1 MMYHTNR
8 PMADKQKKKNIKTLT
23 KLEEIKRVI
32 PLAGGRQL
40 PLSRPLIMGILNVT
54 PDSFFDGGRF
64 HSPDAALRR
73 ALQMEREGA
82 DIIDIGGESSRPGA
96 TPVDPDEEL
105 RRVLPVVKAVAK
117 EADVC
122 ISVDTYRAS
131 TADAAIDAGAA
142 IVNDISALRS
152 DPNMPHLVAGR
163 SVPVILMHM
172 KGSPRDM
179 QDSPNYE
186 DCVAE
191 IDEFFEERIQFCAEQ
206 GIDKSKLI
214 LDPGIGFGKRLSDN
228 LAVLGGLASF
238 KRHRLPLLVGASRK
252 SFIEMISSSDTPTDR
267 RLGGSI
273 AAAVASVLNGADIV
287 RVHDVA
293 ETVEAIKVIQGIDM
307 AG

>member
-1 MMYHTNR
+1 
-8 PMADKQKKKNIKTLT
+8 MADQKNIKTFT
-23 KLEEIKRVI
+23 KPEEIKRVI

-40 PLSRPLIMGILNVT
+40 PLSRPLIMGILNTT
-54 PDSFFDGGRF
+54 PDSFSDGGRF
-64 HSPDAALRR
+64 HSLDAALRR
-73 ALQMEREGA
+73 ALQMESQGV

-105 RRVLPVVKAVAK
+105 RRVLPVIEAVAK

-122 ISVDTYRAS
+122 ISVDTYHAS
-131 TADAAIDAGAA
+131 TAEAAMDAGAA
-142 IVNDISALRS
+142 IVNDISALRF
-152 DPNMPHLVAGR
+152 DPNMPSLIADR
-163 SVPVILMHM
+163 NVPVILMHM
-172 KGSPRDM
+172 KGRPHNM
-179 QDSPNYE
+179 QDSPHYE

-214 LDPGIGFGKRLSDN
+214 LDPGIGFGKQLNDN
-228 LAVLGGLASF
+228 LTILSKLASF
-238 KRHRLPLLVGASRK
+238 KRHRLPLLVGTSRK
-252 SFIEMISSSDTPTDR
+252 SFIEMISSSGTRADR

>member
-1 MMYHTNR
+1 
-8 PMADKQKKKNIKTLT
+8 MADEKNIKILT
-23 KLEEIKRVI
+23 KPEEIKRVI

-40 PLSRPLIMGILNVT
+40 SLSRPLIMGVLNTT
-54 PDSFFDGGRF
+54 PDSFSDGGRF
-64 HSPDAALRR
+64 HSLDAALRR
-73 ALQMEREGA
+73 ALQMESQGV

-105 RRVLPVVKAVAK
+105 RRVLPVIEAVGK

-131 TADAAIDAGAA
+131 TAEAAMDAGAA
-142 IVNDISALRS
+142 IVNDISALRFDS
-152 DPNMPHLVAGR
+152 NMPRLIADR
-163 SVPVILMHM
+163 NVPVILMHM
-172 KGSPRDM
+172 KGHPHNM
-179 QDSPNYE
+179 QDSPHYE
-186 DCVAE
+186 DCVVE
-191 IDEFFEERIQFCAEQ
+191 IDEFFEERILFCAEQ

-214 LDPGIGFGKRLSDN
+214 LDPGIGFGKQLNDN
-228 LAVLGGLASF
+228 LTILSRLASF

-252 SFIEMISSSDTPTDR
+252 SFIEMLSPSGTLADK

>member
-1 MMYHTNR
+1 
-8 PMADKQKKKNIKTLT
+8 MADEKNIKTFT
-23 KLEEIKRVI
+23 KPEEIKRVI

-40 PLSRPLIMGILNVT
+40 PLSRPLIMGILNTT
-54 PDSFFDGGRF
+54 PDSFSDGGRF
-64 HSPDAALRR
+64 HSLDAALRR
-73 ALQMEREGA
+73 ALQMESEGV

-96 TPVDPDEEL
+96 IPVDPDEEL
-105 RRVLPVVKAVAK
+105 RRVLPVVEAVAK

-131 TADAAIDAGAA
+131 TAEAAMDAGAA
-142 IVNDISALRS
+142 IVNDISALRFDS
-152 DPNMPHLVAGR
+152 NMPRLIADR

-172 KGSPRDM
+172 KGRPHNM
-179 QDSPNYE
+179 QDSPHYE

-191 IDEFFEERIQFCAEQ
+191 IDEFFEERILFCAEQ

-214 LDPGIGFGKRLSDN
+214 LDPGIGFGKQLNDN
-228 LAVLGGLASF
+228 LTILGRLTSF
-238 KRHRLPLLVGASRK
+238 KHHRLPLLVGTSRK
-252 SFIEMISSSDTPTDR
+252 SFIEMISPSGTLADK

-293 ETVEAIKVIQGIDM
+293 ETVEAIKVIQGIEI